1 LTDAPSGRQLV
12 EKAFVYMT
20 TLSKECRK
28 GLTNRFEQ
36 EDRGLQFGSI
46 EPTLRKEVEAWFANR
61 DRNITV
67 KHESSSRGRPG
78 EVLMTYS
85 GMNKDAHFKFRI
97 DAQFTLAGAGDNA
110 PAYLKSLNVNV
121 DKRDFT
127 K

>member
-1 LTDAPSGRQLV
+1 LTDAPSGRALV

-28 GLTNRFEQ
+28 GLTNKFEQ
-36 EDRGLQFGSI
+36 EDRGLPFGSV
-46 EPTLRKEVEAWFANR
+46 EPTLRKEVEAWFVGR

-67 KHESSSRGRPG
+67 KHERSDHGRPG
-78 EVLMTYS
+78 EILLTYS
-85 GMNKDAHFKFRI
+85 GTNKDAHFKFRV
-97 DAQFTLAGAGDNA
+97 DAQFTLAGAGESA
-110 PAYLKSLNVNV
+110 AAYLKSLNVNV

>member
-1 LTDAPSGRQLV
+1 MTDAPSGRQLV

-67 KHESSSRGRPG
+67 KHESSSLGRPG

-85 GMNKDAHFKFRI
+85 GTNKDAHFKFRI